1 MILFID
7 NVQTQALICLPLCLL
22 TNIAQVFVLIK
33 VKEEKNVKE
42 EASKS

>member
-1 MILFID
+1 MILFIA
-7 NVQTQALICLPLCLL
+7 NVQTQALICLPLCLI

-42 EASKS
+42 EANKS